1 MKKNKESFGQ
11 AFTKACGVRGEALPQ
26 TNDTCFIRIALAGQA
41 FFFLSRKKNQKRDDF
56 PHFHPMQPEVAKF

>member
-11 AFTKACGVRGEALPQ
+11 AFTKACGSQGGALPHL
-26 TNDTCFIRIALAGQA
+26 NNVHFIRIARRGASLFAVAQ
-41 FFFLSRKKNQKRDDF
+41 KVTKNAIIF